1 VSLGVIAVLVFL
13 LIAVCVAA
21 YVLGGTRVEAK
32 QAELH
37 QEAQEQALEDA
48 IVEHRETLDKVSE
61 GGLADRLRGH
71 AAKLNLRS
79 RERDK

>member
-1 VSLGVIAVLVFL
+1 VSLGVIAVLVVL

-21 YVLGGTRVEAK
+21 YALGGAKVEAK

-37 QEAQEQALEDA
+37 QEAQEQALEEA
-48 IVEHRETLDKVSE
+48 IVEHRETLDHVGAS
-61 GGLADRLRGH
+61 GLADRLRGH

-79 RERDK
+79 RDRKK